1 MDGPQADDDRE
12 TKSPACTTGDA
23 KMDATYFFSCQ
34 RGAAASADAALARCD
49 RKAPTLPRVYN
60 LANRQAAEAGRL
72 RDDLRCV

>member
-1 MDGPQADDDRE
+1 MVRRQTTTE

-49 RKAPTLPRVYN
+49 RKLRALPRFDNV
-60 LANRQAAEAGRL
+60 ANRQAAETGRL
-72 RDDLRCV
+72 RDDLLCV